1 MKRISLR
8 FFALLLACWQGGLLP
23 AIAEEPM
30 LNTLHI
36 YFGQYTT
43 GSTGESANPIKVDH
57 EENYL
62 LAAAYTR
69 EFWDMGW
76 RFHLGGESGLASRF
90 GEGLSLETWGGLAIR
105 HRGVTF
111 GNWLTIS
118 PAITAGLS
126 VVTETIGKE
135 AARED
140 SRDGD
145 ATWLFYL
152 GPEVAI
158 SLPKYPRWELVY
170 RLQHRS
176 GADGILGGLAEGHNA
191 NTLGVRWRF

>member
-1 MKRISLR
+1 
-8 FFALLLACWQGGLLP
+8 
-23 AIAEEPM
+23 M
-30 LNTLHI
+30 LNTLHVF
-36 YFGQYTT
+36 FGRYTT
-43 GSTGESANPIKVDH
+43 GNTGESANPVTVDH

-69 EFWDMGW
+69 EFWDVGW
-76 RFHLGGESGLASRF
+76 RIHLGGESGLASRL
-90 GEGLSLETWGGLAIR
+90 GEGLSVETWAGLAIR

-111 GNWLTIS
+111 GDRLTIS

-126 VVTETIGKE
+126 LVSDTIGKE

-140 SRDGD
+140 SRGGD

-152 GPEVAI
+152 GPEVAF
-158 SLPKYPRWELVY
+158 SLPKHPRWELVY

-176 GADGILGGLAEGHNA
+176 GANGTLGGLAEGHNA
-191 NTLGVRWRF
+191 NTLGIRWRF